1 MDHPRFL
8 RSAASDGVAP
18 DAARWFLF
26 VQDRLVLV
34 KEDNRL
40 QIPDTATLARL
51 ELHPHRASL
60 LGYLDMTPCFV
71 GELTQ
76 PDLLLPLQLI
86 DLREAHGVIAE
97 HDYGVAGYAA
107 QILHWDRTSQF
118 CPVCATP
125 TEQVPDD
132 RAKRCPTCTF
142 LQYPRISPAI
152 IVLVY
157 RDGQVLLTRKSTWPR
172 NRYSLIAGF
181 VEPGES
187 LEACV
192 QREVAEEAGI
202 RVATIRYLGS
212 QPWPFPH
219 QLMIGFLAQY
229 AGGELVIDTS
239 ELEHAAWF
247 DLHVLPDLPPPHSI
261 ARQILEWYR
270 AAQQDPT
277 RAFPVDPYA
286 V

>member
-229 AGGELVIDTS
+229 AGGELVLDAT

-247 DLHVLPDLPPPHSI
+247 DLDALPELPPPHSI
-261 ARQILEWYR
+261 ARRILEWYR
-270 AAQQDPT
+270 VVQQDQTHP
-277 RAFPVDPYA
+277 FPIDPYA